1 MSSPSD
7 YSFMRTGV
15 GALAPSSSSI
25 DENVARKMVG
35 IVMTMIAAATETAAT
50 YAEHAGRKFVHPDDV
65 HRGLMY
71 QAREFFKREN
81 LEEEVAEM
89 EQDIYETDASDS
101 DDSDDDDSENDDA
114 ADVKS
119 EPEET
124 WTRSACQC
132 ETCSTANAHYDSWN
146 EWIPS
151 DDVERFI
158 KRSVDKTIANSGS
171 PVVSSEH
178 GFH

>member
-1 MSSPSD
+1 
-7 YSFMRTGV
+7 MRTGV

-89 EQDIYETDASDS
+89 EQDIYDSDVETDVTSDS
-101 DDSDDDDSENDDA
+101 ESDENDDA
-114 ADVKS
+114 ADDKND
-119 EPEET
+119 PEET
-124 WTRSACQC
+124 WTRSVCQC

-158 KRSVDKTIANSGS
+158 KCSVDKTIANSGS
-171 PVVSSEH
+171 PAISSEH